1 MSLND
6 ASTKRGGANRP
17 DTAASVA
24 TSSSDFRIPGLR
36 PSAQQQGGISR
47 NVSQSPSPAPSFL
60 RIFAPQHESA
70 GATWY
75 DGRTGRDSPV
85 AWLAKHGPSP
95 RELLDSSQGP
105 IEHRQ
110 PFTSSV
116 QRTLGVRNWDAAHTA
131 PASAPPTSLPS
142 GDHVRPFTAS
152 SYHRSRLVTADGF
165 VGSYVCALLENRGV
179 GREVGIASI
188 ERETGLC
195 VITQLAD
202 TPTYVRTVQHM
213 SMYPP
218 SILLVPASGSSR
230 SGKHGSFT
238 STTRSKRAKTHDGN
252 DGETNGDRSEEQLQR
267 GQQSVLISTLE
278 QIYGIQAQPFNRKH
292 WNYQEGARYLD
303 RLLIDD
309 ADEIKA
315 EEELAGP
322 LSAKE
327 KAPSS
332 QQSQRPASSRPQTG
346 RYSLDLHAKASTRA
360 AILVAVADKFYLL
373 SALAGLLDF
382 YTESFNRVF
391 TPKTLRI
398 RFVVPEGTTL
408 INSNTVHDLELVR
421 NLIDPRSNDSLFG
434 LLDHCVTPMGK
445 RLLKMNLLQPLTDP
459 DALSVRQDAVAECV
473 NSEERYIAIRESL
486 KPIREKGIDLD
497 KLIHSLSCP
506 QRGEPPKE
514 VTERKVSSILALR
527 TLLLSLGPARAALH
541 NSSSQLLQSI
551 SDFFE
556 SSEIDEISRA
566 IQATIDEDVQH
577 AKNGLKAR
585 NARMYAVRAERSP
598 LIDVARQT
606 YRENLSDIES
616 HRQQLESDT
625 NLSLSLK
632 MLQTNLDSS
641 QIPHLP
647 DYFTNITK
655 AKGGKQVTMMTLA
668 LKKLNARL
676 NDSMTEVLVMT
687 DTIVNELI
695 DNIVERLASLNN
707 ISEAL
712 GLLDMIFSF
721 ATVSMVNDYVRPVFG
736 DRLDIRTARH
746 PILDRVE
753 VGKSSTSSFISR
765 RRGTFVPNDIFLAP
779 GERIC
784 LVTGPNMSG
793 KSTLLRQ
800 IALITVLAGIGCFVP
815 ATRAT
820 LPLPD
825 ALLSLLTHE
834 DDATQNL
841 STFAAEM
848 RTAAFILSVG
858 SPNSLV
864 LLDEMGRGTS
874 PDEGCAL
881 ATAVIEE
888 LLTEKGS
895 TTFFATHFGELVDG
909 LRTKEGIV
917 CQHLN
922 VSMVQKSENVDLVFH
937 HKLHLGPGLNT
948 HYSLQV
954 AKMMGC
960 FPDDFLQRAQNVAV
974 AEQLIN
980 AERTALIDNE
990 ASDRRKILRQVVREL
1005 RHLVEGSS
1013 VEVIDNEDEEPE
1025 KQPAKKLIEKLSL
1038 LQLHAID
1045 EVHRTYPDRL

>member
-292 WNYQEGARYLD
+292 WNYQEGKHASYNWIRVRDHSILRIHGARYLD

-398 RFVVPEGTTL
+398 RFVVPE
-408 INSNTVHDLELVR
+408 
-421 NLIDPRSNDSLFG
+421 G

-551 SDFFE
+551 SDVRIQNMARFFE

-585 NARMYAVRAERSP
+585 NAR
-598 LIDVARQT
+598 
-606 YRENLSDIES
+606 
-616 HRQQLESDT
+616 
-625 NLSLSLK
+625 